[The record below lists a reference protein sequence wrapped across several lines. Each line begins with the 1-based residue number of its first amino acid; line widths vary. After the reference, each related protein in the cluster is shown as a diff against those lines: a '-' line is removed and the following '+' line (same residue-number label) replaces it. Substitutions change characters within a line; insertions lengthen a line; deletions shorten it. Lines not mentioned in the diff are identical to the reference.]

1 MTANRDQ
8 QAPPNRIKAS
18 LPYRALRSI
27 YHFRQ
32 TAGYARLRQRMRNDP
47 AVIADYLATASTPG
61 LQIGCG
67 DNPLPNWL
75 NTEYFPDRADLIHLD
90 ATGRFPFPDASFDH
104 VYSEHVIEHLPLDGG
119 MNLLAESCR
128 VLRPGGRIRISTP
141 PLEFLIALFEQ
152 PDAGLNPA
160 YTQWH
165 NDNWLDGAPLRG
177 PAVVINDFVRNWGHL
192 FIYDEPT
199 LRSAM
204 TLAGFVDLQR
214 CSIDESGAPEM
225 VGLENVGRMPAGLLQ
240 ACTMTLEGVK
250 AHPADAANAVGKP

>member
-1 MTANRDQ
+1 MTANRDH
-8 QAPPNRIKAS
+8 QAPPNRMKAS

-32 TAGYARLRQRMRNDP
+32 TARYARLRQRWRKDS
-47 AVIADYLATASTPG
+47 AAIADYLATASAPA

-67 DNPLPNWL
+67 DNPLPGWL
-75 NTEYFPDRADLIHLD
+75 NTEYFPDRADLVHLD
-90 ATGRFPFPDASFDH
+90 ATGRFPFPDASFDR

-119 MNLLAESCR
+119 INLLAESCR

-141 PLEFLIALFEQ
+141 PLEFLVSLVEQ

-160 YTQWH
+160 YMQWH
-165 NDNWLDGAPLRG
+165 SDRWLQGAPLRG

-204 TLAGFVDLQR
+204 SLAGFTDLKR
-214 CSIDESGAPEM
+214 CSIDESGAPEL

-240 ACTMTLEGVK
+240 LHTMTIEGVK
-250 AHPADAANAVGKP
+250 PQSARIASI